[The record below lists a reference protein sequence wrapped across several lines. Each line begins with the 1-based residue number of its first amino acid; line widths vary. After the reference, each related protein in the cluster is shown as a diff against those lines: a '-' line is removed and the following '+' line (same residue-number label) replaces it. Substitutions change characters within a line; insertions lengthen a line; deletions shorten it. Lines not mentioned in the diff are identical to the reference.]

1 MLQVLEDI
9 ISNRIGQTRA
19 GYLQVRAFVAF
30 FGTVLEPDMPVGL
43 RRVSK
48 SEYRRNIRQSSAVV
62 GQPVNRRVER
72 FGILQPQHLINTI
85 GIFFRVAS
93 EFDAIPVGRFVSAVL
108 DLGGAD
114 AAIDND
120 KILRGVEHAGV
131 SVVCFF
137 TIIYSVRVIFFR

>member
-1 MLQVLEDI
+1 M
-9 ISNRIGQTRA
+9 SR
-19 GYLQVRAFVAF
+19 
-30 FGTVLEPDMPVGL
+30 GL
-43 RRVSK
+43 GDVYKR
-48 SEYRRNIRQSSAVV
+48 
-62 GQPVNRRVER
+62 
-72 FGILQPQHLINTI
+72 QPQHLINTI